1 MRSLAISML
10 LFACV
15 AGIAGASEDTLHEL
29 KSRAETAPPQ
39 DRPRLRIRIAE
50 LQLHNADKF
59 YKEGDAEHARA
70 ALDEIVTYSEQAR
83 DSAVETKKHLKNVEI
98 MVRKI
103 AERLR
108 DIKRTVTVEE
118 QGPIDQAVQRLEE
131 VRTSLLQR
139 MFGKDRDKEKD
150 KGKDKEKK

>member
-15 AGIAGASEDTLHEL
+15 AGIAGASEDTLQEL

-108 DIKRTVTVEE
+108 DIKRTLPYEE
-118 QGPIDQAVQRLEE
+118 QPAIEHAVQRLEE
-131 VRTSLLQR
+131 IRTSLLKQ
-139 MFGKDRDKEKD
+139 MFSKEDK
-150 KGKDKEKK
+150 